1 MSTQQTAWRWHR
13 WLGWVVGLQVLV
25 WTTSGVLFA
34 WLAFEPWVKAGDQ
47 FQRPVLGLA
56 AAPAALPP
64 ALAALDAS
72 KITSLSAV
80 ATPHGAAWRVGVQGE
95 ARPRYRRL
103 DGAAWTATDA
113 ASVQRFAATMLR
125 APLPVLAVDRLPS
138 VPTRLG
144 LVEETGGRGD
154 VWRVRFD
161 DLLGTRI
168 YLDGEGGDFVAIR
181 NEAWVW
187 YDFFWRLHIMDYTG
201 GEDFNNALLRAA
213 SLLAWALTG
222 LGVVLAL
229 LALRRAAGRRRR
241 A

>member
-1 MSTQQTAWRWHR
+1 VSAQQTAWRWHR
-13 WLGWVVGLQVLV
+13 WLAWGVGLQVLV

-34 WLAFEPWVKAGDQ
+34 WLPFEPWVKSGDQ

-56 AAPAALPP
+56 VSPASLPP
-64 ALAALDAS
+64 ALAALDVP
-72 KITSLSAV
+72 KLTSLSVV

-95 ARPRYRRL
+95 ARPRYLRL
-103 DGAAWTATDA
+103 DGAAWTAPDA
-113 ASVQRFAATMLR
+113 AAVQRFAATMLR
-125 APLPVLAVDRLPS
+125 SPLAVLAVDRLPS

-161 DLLGTRI
+161 DVFGTRI
-168 YLDGEGGDFVAIR
+168 YLDGQGGDFVAIR

-201 GEDFNNALLRAA
+201 GEDFNNGLLRAA

-222 LGVVLAL
+222 LGVLLAV
-229 LALRRAAGRRRR
+229 LALRRAAQRRSRD
-241 A
+241 